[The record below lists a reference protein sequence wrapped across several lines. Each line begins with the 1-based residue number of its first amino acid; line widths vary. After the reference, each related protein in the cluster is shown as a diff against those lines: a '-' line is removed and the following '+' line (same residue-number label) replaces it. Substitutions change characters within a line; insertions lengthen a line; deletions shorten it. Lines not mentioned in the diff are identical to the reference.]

1 MRCAMVASGTRYASA
16 ICRVVSPPTARSV
29 SATAEAG
36 VSDGWAHRKYSCRV
50 SSESGPCREQAPAPP
65 RPVLPAPAGRPP
77 TARRRDAAARRRSP
91 ASLGGPPE
99 ASWARSGSPRPEHP
113 GRHPPPPRSRRR
125 DDGGCRSRRGPAP
138 AAALRSLDRRRL
150 IGPERTQLEPLL
162 NRLAA
167 CPGGSRQLSG
177 ELEGP
182 LVGVDVDGHPARDQV
197 LEIGGGS
204 GRHRRLARTVGAHE
218 RALGG
223 QSLGVDVLS
232 GLLQPVSEFLH
243 VADMGVELLRVHGRF
258 VGSGGSAPVLLEKQV
273 LGHRSLLRVMRSIMT
288 ACTPR
293 TEPLLRSRHPTPASR
308 IHSHPCSARWLTP
321 AGSAGAAA
329 PR

>member
-50 SSESGPCREQAPAPP
+50 SSESGTVSGAGAGSASTCASRSCRAPSDRTASRWRRQATVTSQP
-65 RPVLPAPAGRPP
+65 RG
-77 TARRRDAAARRRSP
+77 
-91 ASLGGPPE
+91 SLGGFVGQVRIASTR
-99 ASWARSGSPRPEHP
+99 ASWTASSA
-113 GRHPPPPRSRRR
+113 PRSRRR
-125 DDGGCRSRRGPAP
+125 DDGGCRSPRGPAP

-197 LEIGGGS
+197 LGLGEGS
-204 GRHRRLARTVGAHE
+204 VVHRRFARTVGAHE

-223 QSLGVDVLS
+223 QSLGVDVLP

-258 VGSGGSAPVLLEKQV
+258 VGSGGSAPVMLEKQV